1 MKKVKTAAALLCS
14 ACLVL
19 SGTAVPTM
27 ADSVKVVTLGADLTQ
42 DQKNTMMKYFNVDS
56 NQVQILTITNQ
67 DERDHLSA
75 YVPLEQ
81 IGTRTVSCAY
91 VKPTQSGGIKVRT
104 ANLNWVTCNMIATSL
119 STSGVKNCEVVAAC
133 PFEVSGTGA
142 LTGIQMAYETATGEQ
157 LDSTKKELATEE
169 MVVTGNLA
177 DEVGKND
184 ATTVMN
190 NSKIQVIKDNVQ
202 NVDDI
207 YNIVVNVAQ
216 QNNVNLD
223 SDQIN
228 KIVEL
233 LKQIAQQE
241 YNYDDVKATLEQVEQ
256 NTSGDND
263 ELGDI
268 DDEEDDTVNA
278 GDSADGDDILNNV
291 DNSALGGD
299 IVESS
304 TENPSLEEDSGLI
317 EDDGDDQSDGDLS
330 ETEEPQ
336 EPDGDETT
344 DDSTLGNT
352 DEGDTLRPLGYIDSD
367 FIYGMAHKDDIISGA
382 DGSRTYA
389 MYRVGIIDVDYNL
402 IKEYEQPDIYVSSTE
417 VQGKRITLSRIVKS
431 GSGYVSTSIDQL
443 INKDENVIENAVKAE
458 TISTDARKQ
467 ELYIDLITKVNDISV
482 TYRTSGE
489 IIFKDNTKLELE
501 DDFSWNGRYYV
512 YGYGKFQGSRTQ
524 LESAITLAYDTY
536 GTVVDSNSKLV
547 WKRYRSTQASID
559 GIVPVTS
566 GDSIVNAV
574 VAVSNYLGA
583 DFNAVS
589 YMEQGHTAVETFD
602 NIRGVHGISLT
613 GITYE
618 KALSYVGDGSPVIA
632 RIGED
637 EYIIITAY
645 NSSEIAYIEASTGA
659 QKTASMN
666 EAGKMFSQGGNIY
679 VTYYK

>member
-1 MKKVKTAAALLCS
+1 MKKAKSAAALLCS

-27 ADSVKVVTLGADLTQ
+27 ADSVKVVTLGADLSQ

-56 NQVQILTITNQ
+56 SQVQILTVTNQ

-75 YVPLEQ
+75 YVPIEQ

-190 NSKIQVIKDNVQ
+190 NSKMQVIKDNVQ
-202 NVDDI
+202 NADEI

-233 LKQIAQQE
+233 LKQIAQQD
-241 YNYDDVKATLEQVEQ
+241 YNYDDVKATLEQVDQ
-256 NTSGDND
+256 NTSGDSG

-268 DDEEDDTVNA
+268 ADEEDDTVNA
-278 GDSADGDDILNNV
+278 GDTADGDDILNSV

-304 TENPSLEEDSGLI
+304 TENPSLEQESGLV
-317 EDDGDDQSDGDLS
+317 EDNSSDQDDEMNSTDMPE
-330 ETEEPQ
+330 ETA
-336 EPDGDETT
+336 GDETT
-344 DDSTLGNT
+344 DDSTLGNIDEEADQTEGVENGTTT
-352 DEGDTLRPLGYIDSD
+352 DELDTSSLTEDQLTLFNKAENFCKGEYEGDTAALTTAMEDETATASVVLDAENGATLSKDVEKAYLQILTEGTDS
-367 FIYGMAHKDDIISGA
+367 YQA
-382 DGSRTYA
+382 DGT
-389 MYRVGIIDVDYNL
+389 
-402 IKEYEQPDIYVSSTE
+402 EIYMSTE
-417 VQGKRITLSRIVKS
+417 LNMVDKSMKEIFGLSA
-431 GSGYVSTSIDQL
+431 D
-443 INKDENVIENAVKAE
+443 
-458 TISTDARKQ
+458 
-467 ELYIDLITKVNDISV
+467 
-482 TYRTSGE
+482 
-489 IIFKDNTKLELE
+489 
-501 DDFSWNGRYYV
+501 
-512 YGYGKFQGSRTQ
+512 
-524 LESAITLAYDTY
+524 
-536 GTVVDSNSKLV
+536 
-547 WKRYRSTQASID
+547 TQASPELSELSD
-559 GIVPVTS
+559 EDRQTLY
-566 GDSIVNAV
+566 N
-574 VAVSNYLGA
+574 
-583 DFNAVS
+583 
-589 YMEQGHTAVETFD
+589 ETMKFF
-602 NIRGVHGISLT
+602 
-613 GITYE
+613 E
-618 KALSYVGDGSPVIA
+618 KLY
-632 RIGED
+632 GE
-637 EYIIITAY
+637 
-645 NSSEIAYIEASTGA
+645 SS
-659 QKTASMN
+659 
-666 EAGKMFSQGGNIY
+666 
-679 VTYYK
+679 

>member
-1 MKKVKTAAALLCS
+1 MKKAKSAAALLCS

-27 ADSVKVVTLGADLTQ
+27 ADSVKVVTLGADLSQ

-56 NQVQILTITNQ
+56 SQVQILTVTNR

-75 YVPLEQ
+75 YVPIEQ

-190 NSKIQVIKDNVQ
+190 NSKMQVIKDNVQ
-202 NVDDI
+202 NADEI

-233 LKQIAQQE
+233 LKQIAQQD
-241 YNYDDVKATLEQVEQ
+241 YNYDDVKATLEQVDQ
-256 NTSGDND
+256 NTSGDSG

-268 DDEEDDTVNA
+268 ADEEDDTVNA
-278 GDSADGDDILNNV
+278 GDTADGDDILNSV

-304 TENPSLEEDSGLI
+304 TENPSLEQESGLV
-317 EDDGDDQSDGDLS
+317 EDNSSDQDDEMNSTDMPE
-330 ETEEPQ
+330 ETA
-336 EPDGDETT
+336 GDETT
-344 DDSTLGNT
+344 DDSTLGNIDEEADQTEGVENGTTT
-352 DEGDTLRPLGYIDSD
+352 DELDTSSLTEDQLTLFNKAENFCKGEYEGDTAALTTAMEDETATASVVLDAENGATLSKDVEKAYLQILTEGTDS
-367 FIYGMAHKDDIISGA
+367 YQA
-382 DGSRTYA
+382 DGT
-389 MYRVGIIDVDYNL
+389 
-402 IKEYEQPDIYVSSTE
+402 EIYMSTE
-417 VQGKRITLSRIVKS
+417 LNMVDKSMKEIFGLSA
-431 GSGYVSTSIDQL
+431 D
-443 INKDENVIENAVKAE
+443 
-458 TISTDARKQ
+458 
-467 ELYIDLITKVNDISV
+467 
-482 TYRTSGE
+482 
-489 IIFKDNTKLELE
+489 
-501 DDFSWNGRYYV
+501 
-512 YGYGKFQGSRTQ
+512 
-524 LESAITLAYDTY
+524 
-536 GTVVDSNSKLV
+536 
-547 WKRYRSTQASID
+547 TQASPELSELSD
-559 GIVPVTS
+559 EDRQTLY
-566 GDSIVNAV
+566 N
-574 VAVSNYLGA
+574 
-583 DFNAVS
+583 
-589 YMEQGHTAVETFD
+589 ETMKFF
-602 NIRGVHGISLT
+602 
-613 GITYE
+613 E
-618 KALSYVGDGSPVIA
+618 KLY
-632 RIGED
+632 GE
-637 EYIIITAY
+637 
-645 NSSEIAYIEASTGA
+645 SSETYNTDEAETTE
-659 QKTASMN
+659 TADTENS
-666 EAGKMFSQGGNIY
+666 EDYAE
-679 VTYYK
+679 

>member
-1 MKKVKTAAALLCS
+1 MKKAKSAAALLCS

-27 ADSVKVVTLGADLTQ
+27 ADSMKVVTLGADLSQ

-56 NQVQILTITNQ
+56 SQVQILTVTNQ

-75 YVPLEQ
+75 YVPIEQ

-190 NSKIQVIKDNVQ
+190 NSKMQVIKDNVQ
-202 NVDDI
+202 NADEI

-233 LKQIAQQE
+233 LKQIAQQD
-241 YNYDDVKATLEQVEQ
+241 YNYDDVKATLEQVDQ
-256 NTSGDND
+256 NTSGDSG

-268 DDEEDDTVNA
+268 ADEEDDTVNA
-278 GDSADGDDILNNV
+278 GDTADGDDILNSV

-304 TENPSLEEDSGLI
+304 TENPSLEQESGLV
-317 EDDGDDQSDGDLS
+317 EDNSNDQDDEMNSTDMPE
-330 ETEEPQ
+330 ETA
-336 EPDGDETT
+336 GDETT
-344 DDSTLGNT
+344 DDSTLGNIDEEADQTEGVENGTTT
-352 DEGDTLRPLGYIDSD
+352 DELDTSSLTEDQLTLFNKAENFCKGEYEGDTDALTTAMEDETATASVVLDAENGATLSKDVEKAYLQILTEGTDS
-367 FIYGMAHKDDIISGA
+367 YQA
-382 DGSRTYA
+382 DGT
-389 MYRVGIIDVDYNL
+389 
-402 IKEYEQPDIYVSSTE
+402 EIYMSTE
-417 VQGKRITLSRIVKS
+417 LNMVDKSMKEIFGLSA
-431 GSGYVSTSIDQL
+431 D
-443 INKDENVIENAVKAE
+443 
-458 TISTDARKQ
+458 
-467 ELYIDLITKVNDISV
+467 
-482 TYRTSGE
+482 
-489 IIFKDNTKLELE
+489 
-501 DDFSWNGRYYV
+501 
-512 YGYGKFQGSRTQ
+512 
-524 LESAITLAYDTY
+524 
-536 GTVVDSNSKLV
+536 
-547 WKRYRSTQASID
+547 TQASPELSELSD
-559 GIVPVTS
+559 EDRQTLY
-566 GDSIVNAV
+566 N
-574 VAVSNYLGA
+574 
-583 DFNAVS
+583 
-589 YMEQGHTAVETFD
+589 ETMKFF
-602 NIRGVHGISLT
+602 
-613 GITYE
+613 E
-618 KALSYVGDGSPVIA
+618 KLY
-632 RIGED
+632 GE
-637 EYIIITAY
+637 
-645 NSSEIAYIEASTGA
+645 SSETYNTDEAE
-659 QKTASMN
+659 TAETADTENS
-666 EAGKMFSQGGNIY
+666 EDYAE
-679 VTYYK
+679 

>member
-1 MKKVKTAAALLCS
+1 MKKAKSAAALLCS

-27 ADSVKVVTLGADLTQ
+27 ADSVKVVTLGADLSQ

-56 NQVQILTITNQ
+56 SQVQILTVTNQ

-75 YVPLEQ
+75 YVPIEQ

-190 NSKIQVIKDNVQ
+190 NSKMQVIKDNVQ
-202 NVDDI
+202 NADEI

-233 LKQIAQQE
+233 LKQIAQQD
-241 YNYDDVKATLEQVEQ
+241 YNYDDVKATLEQVDQ
-256 NTSGDND
+256 NTSGDSG

-268 DDEEDDTVNA
+268 ADEEDDTVNA
-278 GDSADGDDILNNV
+278 GDTADGDDILNSV

-304 TENPSLEEDSGLI
+304 TENPSLEQESGLV
-317 EDDGDDQSDGDLS
+317 EDNSSDQDDEMNSTDMPE
-330 ETEEPQ
+330 ETA
-336 EPDGDETT
+336 GDETT
-344 DDSTLGNT
+344 DDSTLGNIDEEADQTEGVENGTTT
-352 DEGDTLRPLGYIDSD
+352 DELDTSSLTEDQLTLFNKAENFCKGEYEGDTAALTTSMEDETSTASVVLDAENGATLSKDVEKAYLQILTEGTDS
-367 FIYGMAHKDDIISGA
+367 YQA
-382 DGSRTYA
+382 DGT
-389 MYRVGIIDVDYNL
+389 
-402 IKEYEQPDIYVSSTE
+402 EIYMSTE
-417 VQGKRITLSRIVKS
+417 LNMVDKSMKEIFGLSA
-431 GSGYVSTSIDQL
+431 D
-443 INKDENVIENAVKAE
+443 
-458 TISTDARKQ
+458 
-467 ELYIDLITKVNDISV
+467 
-482 TYRTSGE
+482 
-489 IIFKDNTKLELE
+489 
-501 DDFSWNGRYYV
+501 
-512 YGYGKFQGSRTQ
+512 
-524 LESAITLAYDTY
+524 
-536 GTVVDSNSKLV
+536 
-547 WKRYRSTQASID
+547 TQASPELSELSD
-559 GIVPVTS
+559 EDRQTLY
-566 GDSIVNAV
+566 N
-574 VAVSNYLGA
+574 
-583 DFNAVS
+583 
-589 YMEQGHTAVETFD
+589 ETMKFF
-602 NIRGVHGISLT
+602 
-613 GITYE
+613 E
-618 KALSYVGDGSPVIA
+618 KLY
-632 RIGED
+632 GE
-637 EYIIITAY
+637 
-645 NSSEIAYIEASTGA
+645 SSETYNTDEAETTE
-659 QKTASMN
+659 TADTENS
-666 EAGKMFSQGGNIY
+666 EDYAE
-679 VTYYK
+679 

>member
-1 MKKVKTAAALLCS
+1 MKKAKSAAALLCS

-27 ADSVKVVTLGADLTQ
+27 ADSMKVVTLGADLSQ

-56 NQVQILTITNQ
+56 SQVQILTVTNQ

-75 YVPLEQ
+75 YVPIEQ

-190 NSKIQVIKDNVQ
+190 NSKMQVIKDNVQ
-202 NVDDI
+202 NADEI

-233 LKQIAQQE
+233 LEQIAQQD
-241 YNYDDVKATLEQVEQ
+241 YNYDDVKATLEQVDQ
-256 NTSGDND
+256 NTSGDSG

-268 DDEEDDTVNA
+268 ADEEDDTVNA
-278 GDSADGDDILNNV
+278 GDTADGDDILNGV

-304 TENPSLEEDSGLI
+304 TENPSLEQESGLV
-317 EDDGDDQSDGDLS
+317 EDNSSDQDDEMNSTDMPE
-330 ETEEPQ
+330 ETA
-336 EPDGDETT
+336 GDETT
-344 DDSTLGNT
+344 DDSTLGNIDEEADQTEVVENGTTT
-352 DEGDTLRPLGYIDSD
+352 DELDTSSLTEDQLTLFNKAENFCKGEYEGDTAALTTAMEDETATASVVLDAENGATLSKDVEKAYLQILTEGTDS
-367 FIYGMAHKDDIISGA
+367 YQA
-382 DGSRTYA
+382 DGT
-389 MYRVGIIDVDYNL
+389 
-402 IKEYEQPDIYVSSTE
+402 EIYMSTE
-417 VQGKRITLSRIVKS
+417 LNMVDKSMKEIFGLSA
-431 GSGYVSTSIDQL
+431 D
-443 INKDENVIENAVKAE
+443 
-458 TISTDARKQ
+458 
-467 ELYIDLITKVNDISV
+467 
-482 TYRTSGE
+482 
-489 IIFKDNTKLELE
+489 
-501 DDFSWNGRYYV
+501 
-512 YGYGKFQGSRTQ
+512 
-524 LESAITLAYDTY
+524 
-536 GTVVDSNSKLV
+536 
-547 WKRYRSTQASID
+547 TQASPELSELSD
-559 GIVPVTS
+559 EDRQTLY
-566 GDSIVNAV
+566 N
-574 VAVSNYLGA
+574 
-583 DFNAVS
+583 
-589 YMEQGHTAVETFD
+589 ETMKFF
-602 NIRGVHGISLT
+602 
-613 GITYE
+613 E
-618 KALSYVGDGSPVIA
+618 KLY
-632 RIGED
+632 GE
-637 EYIIITAY
+637 
-645 NSSEIAYIEASTGA
+645 SSETYNTDEAE
-659 QKTASMN
+659 TAETADTENS
-666 EAGKMFSQGGNIY
+666 EDYAE
-679 VTYYK
+679 

>member
-1 MKKVKTAAALLCS
+1 MKKAKSAAALLCS

-27 ADSVKVVTLGADLTQ
+27 ADSVKVVTLGADLSQ

-56 NQVQILTITNQ
+56 SQVQILTVTNQ

-75 YVPLEQ
+75 YVPIEQ

-190 NSKIQVIKDNVQ
+190 NSKMQVIKDNVQ
-202 NVDDI
+202 NADEI

-233 LKQIAQQE
+233 LKQIAQQD
-241 YNYDDVKATLEQVEQ
+241 YNYDDVKATLEQVDQ
-256 NTSGDND
+256 NTSGDSG

-268 DDEEDDTVNA
+268 ADEEDDTVNA
-278 GDSADGDDILNNV
+278 GDTADGDDILNSV

-304 TENPSLEEDSGLI
+304 TENPSLEQESGLV
-317 EDDGDDQSDGDLS
+317 EDNSNDQDDEMNSTDMPE
-330 ETEEPQ
+330 ET
-336 EPDGDETT
+336 DCDETT
-344 DDSTLGNT
+344 DDSTLGNIDEEADQTEGVENGTTT
-352 DEGDTLRPLGYIDSD
+352 DELDTSSLTEDQLTLFNKAENFCKGEYEGDSD
-367 FIYGMAHKDDIISGA
+367 ALTKAMEDETATASVVLDAENGATLSKDVEKAYLQILTEGTDSYQA
-382 DGSRTYA
+382 DGT
-389 MYRVGIIDVDYNL
+389 
-402 IKEYEQPDIYVSSTE
+402 EIYMSTE
-417 VQGKRITLSRIVKS
+417 LNMVDKSMKEIFGLSA
-431 GSGYVSTSIDQL
+431 D
-443 INKDENVIENAVKAE
+443 
-458 TISTDARKQ
+458 
-467 ELYIDLITKVNDISV
+467 
-482 TYRTSGE
+482 
-489 IIFKDNTKLELE
+489 
-501 DDFSWNGRYYV
+501 
-512 YGYGKFQGSRTQ
+512 
-524 LESAITLAYDTY
+524 
-536 GTVVDSNSKLV
+536 
-547 WKRYRSTQASID
+547 TQASPELSELSD
-559 GIVPVTS
+559 EDRQTLY
-566 GDSIVNAV
+566 N
-574 VAVSNYLGA
+574 
-583 DFNAVS
+583 
-589 YMEQGHTAVETFD
+589 ETMKFF
-602 NIRGVHGISLT
+602 
-613 GITYE
+613 E
-618 KALSYVGDGSPVIA
+618 KLY
-632 RIGED
+632 GE
-637 EYIIITAY
+637 
-645 NSSEIAYIEASTGA
+645 SSETYNTDEAE
-659 QKTASMN
+659 TAETADTENS
-666 EAGKMFSQGGNIY
+666 EDYAE
-679 VTYYK
+679 

>member
-1 MKKVKTAAALLCS
+1 MKKAKSAAALLCS

-27 ADSVKVVTLGADLTQ
+27 ADSMKVVTLGADLSQ

-56 NQVQILTITNQ
+56 SQVQILTVTNQ

-75 YVPLEQ
+75 YVPIEQ

-190 NSKIQVIKDNVQ
+190 NSKMQVIKDNVQ
-202 NVDDI
+202 NADEI

-233 LKQIAQQE
+233 LKQIAQQD
-241 YNYDDVKATLEQVEQ
+241 YNYDDVKATLEQVDQ
-256 NTSGDND
+256 NTSGDSG

-268 DDEEDDTVNA
+268 ADEEDDTVNA
-278 GDSADGDDILNNV
+278 GDTADGDDILNSV

-304 TENPSLEEDSGLI
+304 TENPSLEQESGLV
-317 EDDGDDQSDGDLS
+317 EDNSSDQDDEMNSTDMPE
-330 ETEEPQ
+330 ETA
-336 EPDGDETT
+336 GDETT
-344 DDSTLGNT
+344 DDSTLGNIDEEADQTEGVENGTTT
-352 DEGDTLRPLGYIDSD
+352 DELDTSSLTEDQLTLFNKAENFCKGEYEGDTAALTTAMEDETATASVVLDAENGATLSKDVEKAYLQILTEGTDS
-367 FIYGMAHKDDIISGA
+367 YQA
-382 DGSRTYA
+382 DGT
-389 MYRVGIIDVDYNL
+389 
-402 IKEYEQPDIYVSSTE
+402 EIYMSTE
-417 VQGKRITLSRIVKS
+417 LNMVDKSMKEIFGLSA
-431 GSGYVSTSIDQL
+431 D
-443 INKDENVIENAVKAE
+443 
-458 TISTDARKQ
+458 
-467 ELYIDLITKVNDISV
+467 
-482 TYRTSGE
+482 
-489 IIFKDNTKLELE
+489 
-501 DDFSWNGRYYV
+501 
-512 YGYGKFQGSRTQ
+512 
-524 LESAITLAYDTY
+524 
-536 GTVVDSNSKLV
+536 
-547 WKRYRSTQASID
+547 TQASPELSELSD
-559 GIVPVTS
+559 EDRQTLY
-566 GDSIVNAV
+566 N
-574 VAVSNYLGA
+574 
-583 DFNAVS
+583 
-589 YMEQGHTAVETFD
+589 ETMKFF
-602 NIRGVHGISLT
+602 
-613 GITYE
+613 E
-618 KALSYVGDGSPVIA
+618 KLY
-632 RIGED
+632 GE
-637 EYIIITAY
+637 
-645 NSSEIAYIEASTGA
+645 SSETYNTDEAE
-659 QKTASMN
+659 TAETADTENS
-666 EAGKMFSQGGNIY
+666 EDYAE
-679 VTYYK
+679 

>member
-1 MKKVKTAAALLCS
+1 MKKAKSAAALLCS

-27 ADSVKVVTLGADLTQ
+27 ADSMKVVTLGADLSQ

-56 NQVQILTITNQ
+56 SQVQILTVTNQ

-75 YVPLEQ
+75 YVPIEQ

-190 NSKIQVIKDNVQ
+190 NSKMQVIKDNVQ
-202 NVDDI
+202 NADEI

-233 LKQIAQQE
+233 LKQIAQQD
-241 YNYDDVKATLEQVEQ
+241 YNYDDVKATLEQVDQ
-256 NTSGDND
+256 NTSGDSG

-268 DDEEDDTVNA
+268 ADEEDDTVNA
-278 GDSADGDDILNNV
+278 GDTADGDDILNSV

-304 TENPSLEEDSGLI
+304 TENPSLEQESGLV
-317 EDDGDDQSDGDLS
+317 EDNSSDQDDEMNSTDMPE
-330 ETEEPQ
+330 ETA
-336 EPDGDETT
+336 GDETT
-344 DDSTLGNT
+344 DDSTLGNIDVEADQTEGVENGTTT
-352 DEGDTLRPLGYIDSD
+352 DELDTSSLTEDQLTLFNKAENFCKGEYEGDTAALTTAMEDETATASVVLDAENGATLSKDVEKAYLQILTEGTDS
-367 FIYGMAHKDDIISGA
+367 YQA
-382 DGSRTYA
+382 DGT
-389 MYRVGIIDVDYNL
+389 
-402 IKEYEQPDIYVSSTE
+402 EIYMSTE
-417 VQGKRITLSRIVKS
+417 LNMVDKSMKEIFGLSA
-431 GSGYVSTSIDQL
+431 D
-443 INKDENVIENAVKAE
+443 
-458 TISTDARKQ
+458 
-467 ELYIDLITKVNDISV
+467 
-482 TYRTSGE
+482 
-489 IIFKDNTKLELE
+489 
-501 DDFSWNGRYYV
+501 
-512 YGYGKFQGSRTQ
+512 
-524 LESAITLAYDTY
+524 
-536 GTVVDSNSKLV
+536 
-547 WKRYRSTQASID
+547 TQASPELSELSD
-559 GIVPVTS
+559 EDRQTLY
-566 GDSIVNAV
+566 N
-574 VAVSNYLGA
+574 
-583 DFNAVS
+583 
-589 YMEQGHTAVETFD
+589 ETMKFF
-602 NIRGVHGISLT
+602 
-613 GITYE
+613 E
-618 KALSYVGDGSPVIA
+618 KLY
-632 RIGED
+632 GE
-637 EYIIITAY
+637 
-645 NSSEIAYIEASTGA
+645 SSETYNTDEAETTE
-659 QKTASMN
+659 TADTENS
-666 EAGKMFSQGGNIY
+666 EDYAE
-679 VTYYK
+679 

>member
-1 MKKVKTAAALLCS
+1 MKKAKSAAALLCS

-27 ADSVKVVTLGADLTQ
+27 ADSVKVVTLGADLSQ

-56 NQVQILTITNQ
+56 SQVQILIVTNQ

-75 YVPLEQ
+75 YVPIEQ

-190 NSKIQVIKDNVQ
+190 NSKMQVIKDNVQ
-202 NVDDI
+202 NADEI

-233 LKQIAQQE
+233 LKQIAQQD
-241 YNYDDVKATLEQVEQ
+241 YNYDDVKATLEQVDQ
-256 NTSGDND
+256 NTSGDSG

-268 DDEEDDTVNA
+268 ADEEDDTVNA
-278 GDSADGDDILNNV
+278 GDTADGDDILNSV

-304 TENPSLEEDSGLI
+304 TENPSLEQESGLV
-317 EDDGDDQSDGDLS
+317 EDNSSDQDDEMNSTDMPE
-330 ETEEPQ
+330 ETA
-336 EPDGDETT
+336 GDETT
-344 DDSTLGNT
+344 DDSTLGNIDEEADQTEGVENGTTT
-352 DEGDTLRPLGYIDSD
+352 DELDTSSLTEDQLTLFNKAENFCKGEYEGDTAALTTAMEDETATASVVLDAENGATLSKDVEKAYLQILTEGTDS
-367 FIYGMAHKDDIISGA
+367 YQA
-382 DGSRTYA
+382 DGT
-389 MYRVGIIDVDYNL
+389 
-402 IKEYEQPDIYVSSTE
+402 EIYMSTE
-417 VQGKRITLSRIVKS
+417 LNMVDKSMKEIFGLSA
-431 GSGYVSTSIDQL
+431 D
-443 INKDENVIENAVKAE
+443 
-458 TISTDARKQ
+458 
-467 ELYIDLITKVNDISV
+467 
-482 TYRTSGE
+482 
-489 IIFKDNTKLELE
+489 
-501 DDFSWNGRYYV
+501 
-512 YGYGKFQGSRTQ
+512 
-524 LESAITLAYDTY
+524 
-536 GTVVDSNSKLV
+536 
-547 WKRYRSTQASID
+547 TQASPELSELSD
-559 GIVPVTS
+559 EDRQTLY
-566 GDSIVNAV
+566 N
-574 VAVSNYLGA
+574 
-583 DFNAVS
+583 
-589 YMEQGHTAVETFD
+589 ETMKFF
-602 NIRGVHGISLT
+602 
-613 GITYE
+613 E
-618 KALSYVGDGSPVIA
+618 KLY
-632 RIGED
+632 GE
-637 EYIIITAY
+637 
-645 NSSEIAYIEASTGA
+645 SSETYNTDEAETTE
-659 QKTASMN
+659 TADTENS
-666 EAGKMFSQGGNIY
+666 EDYAE
-679 VTYYK
+679 

>member
-1 MKKVKTAAALLCS
+1 MKKAKSMAAILCG

-27 ADSVKVVTLGADLTQ
+27 ADSVKVVTLGADLSQ

-56 NQVQILTITNQ
+56 SQVQILTVTNQ

-75 YVPLEQ
+75 YVPIEQ

-190 NSKIQVIKDNVQ
+190 NSKMQVIKDNVQ
-202 NVDDI
+202 NADEI

-233 LKQIAQQE
+233 LKQIAQQD
-241 YNYDDVKATLEQVEQ
+241 YNYDDVKATLEQVDQ
-256 NTSGDND
+256 NTSGDSG

-268 DDEEDDTVNA
+268 ADEEDDTVNA
-278 GDSADGDDILNNV
+278 GDTADGDDILNSV

-304 TENPSLEEDSGLI
+304 TENPSLEQESGLV
-317 EDDGDDQSDGDLS
+317 EDNSSDQDDEMNSTDMPE
-330 ETEEPQ
+330 ETA
-336 EPDGDETT
+336 GDETT
-344 DDSTLGNT
+344 DDSTLGNIDEEADQTEGVENGTTT
-352 DEGDTLRPLGYIDSD
+352 DELDTSSLTEDQLTLFNKAENFCKGEYEGDTAALTTAMEDETATASVVLDAENGATLSKDVEKAYLQILTEGTDS
-367 FIYGMAHKDDIISGA
+367 YQA
-382 DGSRTYA
+382 DGT
-389 MYRVGIIDVDYNL
+389 
-402 IKEYEQPDIYVSSTE
+402 EIYMSTE
-417 VQGKRITLSRIVKS
+417 LNMVDKSMKEIFGLSA
-431 GSGYVSTSIDQL
+431 D
-443 INKDENVIENAVKAE
+443 
-458 TISTDARKQ
+458 
-467 ELYIDLITKVNDISV
+467 
-482 TYRTSGE
+482 
-489 IIFKDNTKLELE
+489 
-501 DDFSWNGRYYV
+501 
-512 YGYGKFQGSRTQ
+512 
-524 LESAITLAYDTY
+524 
-536 GTVVDSNSKLV
+536 
-547 WKRYRSTQASID
+547 TQASPELSELSD
-559 GIVPVTS
+559 EDRQTLY
-566 GDSIVNAV
+566 N
-574 VAVSNYLGA
+574 
-583 DFNAVS
+583 
-589 YMEQGHTAVETFD
+589 ETMKFF
-602 NIRGVHGISLT
+602 
-613 GITYE
+613 E
-618 KALSYVGDGSPVIA
+618 KLY
-632 RIGED
+632 GE
-637 EYIIITAY
+637 
-645 NSSEIAYIEASTGA
+645 SSETYNTDEAETTE
-659 QKTASMN
+659 TADTENS
-666 EAGKMFSQGGNIY
+666 EDYAE
-679 VTYYK
+679 

>member
-1 MKKVKTAAALLCS
+1 MKKAKSAAALLCS

-27 ADSVKVVTLGADLTQ
+27 ADSVKVVTLGADLSQ

-56 NQVQILTITNQ
+56 SQVQILTVTNQ

-75 YVPLEQ
+75 YVPIEQ

-190 NSKIQVIKDNVQ
+190 NSKMQVIKDNVQ
-202 NVDDI
+202 NADEI

-233 LKQIAQQE
+233 LKQIAQQD
-241 YNYDDVKATLEQVEQ
+241 YNYDDVKATLEQVDQ
-256 NTSGDND
+256 NTSGDSG

-268 DDEEDDTVNA
+268 ADEEDDTVNA
-278 GDSADGDDILNNV
+278 GDTADGDDILNSV

-304 TENPSLEEDSGLI
+304 TENPSLEQESGLV
-317 EDDGDDQSDGDLS
+317 EDNSSDQDDEMNSTDMPE
-330 ETEEPQ
+330 ETA
-336 EPDGDETT
+336 GDETT
-344 DDSTLGNT
+344 DDSTLGNIDKEADQTEGVENGTTT
-352 DEGDTLRPLGYIDSD
+352 DELDTSSLTEDQLTLFNKAENFCKGEYEGDTAALTTAMEDETATASVVLDAENGATLSKDVEKAYLQILTEGTDS
-367 FIYGMAHKDDIISGA
+367 YQA
-382 DGSRTYA
+382 DGT
-389 MYRVGIIDVDYNL
+389 
-402 IKEYEQPDIYVSSTE
+402 EIYMSTE
-417 VQGKRITLSRIVKS
+417 LNMVDKSMKEIFGLSA
-431 GSGYVSTSIDQL
+431 D
-443 INKDENVIENAVKAE
+443 
-458 TISTDARKQ
+458 
-467 ELYIDLITKVNDISV
+467 
-482 TYRTSGE
+482 
-489 IIFKDNTKLELE
+489 
-501 DDFSWNGRYYV
+501 
-512 YGYGKFQGSRTQ
+512 
-524 LESAITLAYDTY
+524 
-536 GTVVDSNSKLV
+536 
-547 WKRYRSTQASID
+547 TQASPELSELSD
-559 GIVPVTS
+559 EDRQTLYNETMKFFEKLYGESSETYNTDEAETTETADTENSEDYAEFVSLRHEKVIVS
-566 GDSIVNAV
+566 AMQDC
-574 VAVSNYLGA
+574 
-583 DFNAVS
+583 
-589 YMEQGHTAVETFD
+589 
-602 NIRGVHGISLT
+602 
-613 GITYE
+613 
-618 KALSYVGDGSPVIA
+618 SYVC
-632 RIGED
+632 E
-637 EYIIITAY
+637 E
-645 NSSEIAYIEASTGA
+645 
-659 QKTASMN
+659 
-666 EAGKMFSQGGNIY
+666 
-679 VTYYK
+679 